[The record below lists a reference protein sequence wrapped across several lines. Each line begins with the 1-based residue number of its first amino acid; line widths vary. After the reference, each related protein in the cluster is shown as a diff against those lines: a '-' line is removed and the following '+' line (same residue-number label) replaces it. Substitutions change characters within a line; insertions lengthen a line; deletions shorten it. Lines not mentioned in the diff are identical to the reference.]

1 MRPPSG
7 ASAPTTS
14 LIPGGAAID
23 LQPLAREIC
32 RRFYI
37 RFPDELE
44 RSAEPGTAWCQHDN
58 QYLLAWAIQEA
69 RDGTI
74 SFVEQSLW
82 LARVLHSRGFPLEQ
96 LTENLL
102 IASDLAR
109 NTANSA
115 VSPSPPPTSSPPEPM
130 PSGNSRAAPTSRRP
144 TARAAAAARSRPA
157 RPTVR

>member
-14 LIPGGAAID
+14 LIPGGAAIH

-109 NTANSA
+109 NHGELGRLAQSTADVLAAGADA
-115 VSPSPPPTSSPPEPM
+115 VRELAGSSDF
-130 PSGNSRAAPTSRRP
+130 AAPD
-144 TARAAAAARSRPA
+144 RASSGRSPKSSS
-157 RPTVR
+157 